1 MRRLALTAL
10 TLAITACGG
19 GGSPGTPSAQPVRT
33 TETFSGTTTQSGVN
47 ACGGDTHNVTAQD
60 GEIAVRLAA
69 TSDPNNAL
77 SIQVCAGGIDASNC
91 SIAQQRISVGQTLTG
106 VRRGIAQ
113 QNVKPL
119 PFACVFSNTFSPTP
133 VTYTIEVTYMK

>member
-1 MRRLALTAL
+1 MSRLALVL
-10 TLAITACGG
+10 LAFAVAACG
-19 GGSPGTPSAQPVRT
+19 SRPPATPSPTPVRT
-33 TETFSGTTTQSGVN
+33 TETFSGTTVQSGVN
-47 ACGGDTHNVTAQD
+47 TCGGDSHNVTAQEGD
-60 GEIAVRLAA
+60 ISVRLVA

-77 SIQVCAGGIDASNC
+77 SIQVCAGGVDTAGNC
-91 SIAQQRISVGQTLTG
+91 AITQQRISVGQTLTG
-106 VRRGIAQ
+106 PRRGIAQ